1 MAENIYSPLL
11 LLNVKD
17 GEAGQNSYVHIR
29 YSNSPDG
36 NPILGS
42 GQVGKY
48 IGIYYDSIEEDS
60 NDYTKYKWSQLVGD
74 NGENGKDGAPGATIS
89 SATVLYQLSDDGSN
103 TPTGE
108 WKPLSQITI
117 TKGKYLWTQTAISYS
132 DGTNTTSYSVS
143 YIATDGKN
151 ATTYY
156 TWIRYAD
163 TPTSGMSSS
172 PDGKE
177 YIGIAYNKTTDIPSS
192 NYNDYSWALIKGKD
206 GIPGTNGADGTTYYT
221 WIKYADDINGAGMSE
236 SPDGKYYIGIAYNK
250 ETSVE
255 SEIASD
261 YTWSLF
267 RGSDGVD
274 GAPGRGISSTVINY
288 AKNTSGTTPPTS
300 NWKDSISDVGELGEG
315 EFLWIRTIIN
325 YTSGNSTTSYSVS
338 KNGIDGKVS
347 NIILDIRYSND
358 LENKTFTDDNGTA
371 IGMWMGLYLS
381 ETEVTTPI
389 FDNYQWSKI
398 EQEDS
403 VRAYSLEYSKEN
415 IYRFIDSY
423 SSGSYTYSYT
433 PASINVSLIQEL
445 TNGVKSRVN
454 GDIVA
459 EIYYLDSD
467 NNIQSQS
474 LTSGINTN
482 SITIDLTSQTIL
494 QYNIQYIKITASLSN
509 IQVALDTLYV
519 SWGTSEQMARFALNA
534 TNITAAIESTKLV
547 FDTNGL
553 TVQNGGIAIKN
564 NAGDKVMYANEDGDL
579 YFTGELH
586 STLGS
591 LGGWTITQDSLEANN
606 GIVGMHSG
614 NRLFYKNINS
624 DPIRFWS
631 GKVSDTDYNLAITQD
646 GKLYANAADI
656 TGSIKATSGYITNN
670 FLVGTE
676 DRGIIISGS
685 VNNGESYISSSQ
697 YSSGAFG
704 YGWKLSENGYA
715 EFSNINARGK
725 ITSSVFEYDRI
736 SSVGGSLYIAPTIYV
751 ESESEEIAAE
761 EGINTY
767 SVVWPLPYTSLTNIN
782 GRDWSV
788 GDIVKID
795 GEIIILNSINSVEK
809 KLKLSNIDG
818 EIIETNGN
826 PVKIKVKF
834 TTDQYSSS
842 DLIGNTFNPGS
853 VLILYGTSEKRHGLY
868 LTAAGANSPFIDVY
882 DDSEDNTIKPAV
894 RIGNLSGIVDSNFPT
909 SSLEGYG
916 LYSSNAYLRGQLMLP
931 GAGITNQE
939 SILYNNSPI
948 RIWAGINNNT
958 DDITNANFIVTAN
971 GYLYAKQGIFEGTVK
986 AHNSEFSGTIRAA
999 GIVID
1004 ENGGGLS
1011 PEPNKDHFFVGYTDS
1026 PTTFNDYVLDISAK
1040 GLSIWEGGLRA
1051 YSDWASGENDNN
1063 YVMPIYGYSS
1073 SNTNPQ
1079 PYFTLADDGEIIN
1092 KDGNDVYNCNAR
1104 IVASRAHF
1112 LTINEDSTNYITN
1125 SIIVDNGVW
1134 FCNNSFTSLADI
1146 ERSAYYNNLKNG
1158 LYLDSSILT
1167 ISNTDSINLNT
1178 SKTVFVNG
1186 SQDDFTGNHEEAMRI
1201 RGKLQLVNDEADNSL
1216 LFGSNISIVEAK
1228 KDGVSIGMNF
1238 IVS

>member
-206 GIPGTNGADGTTYYT
+206 GIPGTNGTDGTTYYT

-267 RGSDGVD
+267 RGSDGID

-315 EFLWIRTIIN
+315 EFLWIRTTIN

-371 IGMWMGLYLS
+371 IGMWMGLDLS
-381 ETEVTTPI
+381 ETEVTTPV

-403 VRAYSLEYSKEN
+403 VRAYSLEYNKEN

-423 SSGSYTYSYT
+423 SGGTYTYSYT
-433 PASINVSLIQEL
+433 PASISVSLIQEL
-445 TNGVKSRVN
+445 TNGVKSLVN

-459 EIYYLDSD
+459 KIYYLDSD
-467 NNIQSQS
+467 NNIQYQS
-474 LTSGINTN
+474 LASGTNTN
-482 SITIDLTSQTIL
+482 SIIIDLTNQTIL
-494 QYNIQYIKITASLSN
+494 QYNIQYIKIEASLSN
-509 IQVALDTLYV
+509 VQIVSDTLYV

-534 TNITAAIESTKLV
+534 TNITAAIDSTKLV

-591 LGGWTITQDSLEANN
+591 LGGWTITEDSLEANN

-656 TGSIKATSGYITNN
+656 TGSIKATSGYITNK
-670 FLVGTE
+670 FLVGSE

-751 ESESEEIAAE
+751 ESESEEIVAE

-782 GRDWSV
+782 GRDWSI

-834 TTDQYSSS
+834 TTNQYSSS
-842 DLIGNTFNPGS
+842 DLVGNTFNPGS

-971 GYLYAKQGIFEGTVK
+971 GYLYAKQGVFEGTVK

-1051 YSDWASGENDNN
+1051 YSDWASGENNNN

-1112 LTINEDSTNYITN
+1112 LTINENSTNYITN
-1125 SIIVDNGVW
+1125 SVIVDNGVW
-1134 FCNNSFTSLADI
+1134 FCNNSFTSLTDI
-1146 ERSAYYNNLKNG
+1146 ERAAYYNNLKNG

-1178 SKTVFVNG
+1178 SKTIFVNG

-1228 KDGVSIGMNF
+1228 KDGTSIGMNF